1 MSDLLNAASAAMGIP
16 GPLVSRAAAARAAA
30 IGATAD
36 EVLTAWAGGA
46 PAPAAAAPAT
56 APVAEAEPAEEP
68 AAAPA
73 PAEAPAPAAFESPPA
88 VAPITPTAPAA
99 PATPARPP
107 VLIGAADNPMKVF
120 AGALAL
126 FLIVLVVGLIGP
138 STPIPTPGVR
148 TSHIDF
154 SPLAT
159 DGRSI
164 YASQGCASCHTQMVR
179 PVIADVGLGAATL
192 NDTNQYL
199 GLRRYGPDLAD
210 VGSRLDAAQLTAIVT
225 GSGGHPSTG
234 LGGDE
239 LQALVAYLSESVSG
253 GTTP

>member
-30 IGATAD
+30 SGATAD

-46 PAPAAAAPAT
+46 PAPAPAAPPPAS
-56 APVAEAEPAEEP
+56 AAEAEPAGEP

-73 PAEAPAPAAFESPPA
+73 PAEAPAPAAFEPPPA
-88 VAPITPTAPAA
+88 AVAPTAPAA
-99 PATPARPP
+99 PAAPARPP
-107 VLIGAADNPMKVF
+107 VLVGAADNPMKVF

-199 GLRRYGPDLAD
+199 GLRRFGPDLAD

-225 GSGGHPSTG
+225 GSGGHPSSG